1 MKTENLIPLN
11 KLCVQYKVE
20 MSFFDQLN
28 EYDLIE
34 IRTVERSPHIH
45 EDEIGEVEKIVRLH
59 RELNINIEGIDTVFN
74 LLQKIDSLEQELQDL
89 RNRLGLYES
98 R

>member
-45 EDEIGEVEKIVRLH
+45 EDEIRGLEKIVRLH
-59 RELNINIEGIDTVFN
+59 RELDINIEGIDTVFN
-74 LLQKIDSLEQELQDL
+74 LLQKIHALEDELNEL
-89 RNRLGLYES
+89 KNRLSLYEKL
-98 R
+98 